1 MKCKTNTFLLLYA
14 HGIRAYT
21 TPWVFR
27 TLSSSRKK
35 VMQETV
41 DIFKTKNKSGR
52 LEYFNKNGFK
62 ISYKGINFVEFQS
75 PSYIKTSYDIYDE
88 CVISFVLFLSENRG
102 KVETASRVEYV
113 YFAKKTCGLKWKC
126 FKCFSTQKKTN
137 VDPAAVMRL
146 WLRKFDSN

>member
-1 MKCKTNTFLLLYA
+1 
-14 HGIRAYT
+14 
-21 TPWVFR
+21 
-27 TLSSSRKK
+27 
-35 VMQETV
+35 MQETV
-41 DIFKTKNKSGR
+41 DIFKIKNKSGR

-75 PSYIKTSYDIYDE
+75 PSYIKTSYDIYHE
-88 CVISFVLFLSENRG
+88 CVISFVLFLSENGG